1 MSAQQTP
8 VTAQLHSSSMR
19 KSTVSFFESIMLI
32 VGSVIGAGVLG
43 IPYVVAQVGFGI
55 GLVYLVV
62 LGLVVILLHLV
73 LGEVV
78 VRTKKNLQVG
88 GLAEK
93 YLGREIGQLMKLL
106 MVLVLTTALV
116 AYVIGMGEAAE
127 ALFVGT
133 ILGWSATT
141 WSILLWG
148 VGSIVVAAGM
158 RALAHMEFMFASII
172 FVIIVIIVALAM
184 PSINPVQLST
194 VDYSRFFLPYGVVL
208 FAFMGLVSIP
218 EVEEIIPGKQKQIK
232 RAIIWGG
239 TIPIILYALFTLAVL
254 GVTGENT
261 TQIATV
267 GLGEHLGPGVMIFG
281 NLFALFAMMTSFFA
295 LGFGLRRTYEWDF
308 NVPKIPALF
317 LAIGLPL
324 VVFMIGITDFITTIG
339 VAGALFGSIQ
349 ALIIIAMFWR
359 SREKGDVSARAY
371 ALHYAS
377 FIVAVLLVVFLI
389 GGVYGV
395 LDIVNF

>member
-1 MSAQQTP
+1 
-8 VTAQLHSSSMR
+8 
-19 KSTVSFFESIMLI
+19 
-32 VGSVIGAGVLG
+32 
-43 IPYVVAQVGFGI
+43 
-55 GLVYLVV
+55 
-62 LGLVVILLHLV
+62 
-73 LGEVV
+73 
-78 VRTKKNLQVG
+78 
-88 GLAEK
+88 
-93 YLGREIGQLMKLL
+93 
-106 MVLVLTTALV
+106 
-116 AYVIGMGEAAE
+116 
-127 ALFVGT
+127 
-133 ILGWSATT
+133 
-141 WSILLWG
+141 
-148 VGSIVVAAGM
+148 
-158 RALAHMEFMFASII
+158 
-172 FVIIVIIVALAM
+172 
-184 PSINPVQLST
+184 
-194 VDYSRFFLPYGVVL
+194 LPYGVVL